1 MLNITLKRHL
11 MYNFIKYS
19 QKMMK
24 EKQEQKLMKKE
35 LIKIMK
41 EENKLLEDSLI
52 LIVIIDFNYMLL
64 CKIIKK

>member
-1 MLNITLKRHL
+1 
-11 MYNFIKYS
+11 
-19 QKMMK
+19 
-24 EKQEQKLMKKE
+24 MKKE

-64 CKIIKK
+64 CKIISNNLKNS

>member
-1 MLNITLKRHL
+1 
-11 MYNFIKYS
+11 
-19 QKMMK
+19 
-24 EKQEQKLMKKE
+24 MKKE

-64 CKIIKK
+64 CKIISNNLKNN